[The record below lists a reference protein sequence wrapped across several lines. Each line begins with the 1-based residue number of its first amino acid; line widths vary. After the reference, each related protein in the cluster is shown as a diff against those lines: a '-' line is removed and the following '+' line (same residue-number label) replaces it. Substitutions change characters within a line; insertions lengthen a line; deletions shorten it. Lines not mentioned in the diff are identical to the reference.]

1 MSFPPK
7 QTRYESL
14 ILLNFLFADPCDL
27 NTRLINLGSLVS
39 LSGDGKNYKGRAFFS
54 TLTQDDSDCPDWL
67 MCNQWQNRCTEC
79 VDNKD
84 CPACLNDDCPFPGE
98 GVCVYGDHCCTPSY
112 C

>member
-1 MSFPPK
+1 MGSYYCDCLLKNISYIKHKDMRPVYLIIFSLL
-7 QTRYESL
+7 SL
-14 ILLNFLFADPCDL
+14 IISARNLQDSTTWDPWAPC
-27 NTRLINLGSLVS
+27 
-39 LSGDGKNYKGRAFFS
+39 
-54 TLTQDDSDCPDWL
+54 QDDSDCPDWL

-98 GVCVYGDHCCTPSY
+98 GVCVYGDHCCTPDF